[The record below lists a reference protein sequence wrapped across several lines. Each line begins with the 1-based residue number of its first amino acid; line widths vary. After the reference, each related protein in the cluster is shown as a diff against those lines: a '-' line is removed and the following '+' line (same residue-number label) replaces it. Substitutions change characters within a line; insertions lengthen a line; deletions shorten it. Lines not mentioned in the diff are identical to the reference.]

1 MQFLLDHIA
10 ATMIAGLLLLVILAT
25 QFAGQQTNID
35 ATQYYDAKI
44 RLLDLVQSV
53 ERDFTNIGSGID
65 SVKSA
70 IQEFDTLSVPAHI
83 SFAARTDSTIPDW
96 QLVTYQWEETGS
108 VTLKDYSTIP
118 TFTVQRLING
128 AVSGTS
134 TGAITGF
141 RVDLLRADSISI
153 TTNFE
158 DMRLVN
164 VIMST
169 ASTLGTN
176 EQVEQCQWRK
186 QFRPMNMTRDQ

>member
-10 ATMIAGLLLLVILAT
+10 AAMIAGLLLLVIMAT

-53 ERDFTNIGSGID
+53 ERDFTNIGSGLD
-65 SVKSA
+65 SVQFA
-70 IQEFDTLSVPAHI
+70 IQEFDTVSVPARI
-83 SFAARTDSTIPDW
+83 SFAARTDSTIPGW

-108 VTLKDYSTIP
+108 VTLKDNSTIP
-118 TFTVQRLING
+118 TYTVQRLING

-134 TGAITGF
+134 TGSITGF

-153 TTNFE
+153 TTNFQ
-158 DMRLVN
+158 DTRLVN

-176 EQVEQCQWRK
+176 EQVEQSRWRK
-186 QFRPMNMTRDQ
+186 QFRPMNMTRAQ

>member
-10 ATMIAGLLLLVILAT
+10 AVLITSILLLVIMAT

-53 ERDFTNIGSGID
+53 ERDFTNIGSGLD
-65 SVKSA
+65 SVKFA
-70 IQEFDTLSVPAHI
+70 IQEFDTVSVPARI
-83 SFAARTDSTIPDW
+83 TFAARTDSTIPGS

-108 VTLKDYSTIP
+108 VRLKDQSTIP
-118 TFTVQRLING
+118 TYTVQRLIDG
-128 AVSGTS
+128 AISGTS
-134 TGAITGF
+134 AGAITGF

-176 EQVEQCQWRK
+176 EQVEQSRWRK
-186 QFRPMNMTRDQ
+186 QFRPMNMTRAQ